1 MRIGCNIVFKHLHFD
16 FDFQPFETS
25 SIIWVT
31 MVATM
36 LGCICLSPPDH
47 GHAYMVPRLLEVGF
61 SLFSKRR
68 KLYGHRPW
76 AIATRHASSHTANDC
91 METWLGTCFRCFQRL
106 ARADRQWCALQSYSS
121 KMDRRSRWRSAKHVS
136 ACLFLQLNLSGMCFS
151 LDMFW
156 HVYFVNRT
164 CQACLLLRHVL
175 ARLFLL
181 SNLPGMLCQPNMCV
195 LFWTITGLDDTFA
208 IVCLRIDDII
218 VYNALFATLTAQWL
232 YLLCFHICVARSHWR
247 NAETIW
253 ASQTGKKNSGTWS
266 LEWLHCKLLVSS
278 FNLKCQYMFVY
289 ARSNARDRMSERNS
303 ERMPLSIVTVCSRPD
318 SDNTDGGPRAAWLE
332 AAAVCSEIWPPYTT
346 HPGQCPWCHLAVQLY
361 LKWSSA
367 PFQAVWKLISHC
379 IPVFSQ
385 SFKIANA
392 GFFIQIVVALRVNI
406 PLGICQ
412 P

>member
-36 LGCICLSPPDH
+36 LGCIWLSPPDH

-91 METWLGTCFRCFQRL
+91 METWLGTCFRCFQSL
-106 ARADRQWCALQSYSS
+106 AHGDRQWCVLQSYSS

-136 ACLFLQLNLSGMCFS
+136 ACLFLQLHLSRMCCCSNMFRHVYFFSCTCQVCCSLAMFRHVYFFNWTCQVCAAFWTCFGMFISSAAPVRYVLLFGHVLACLFLQLHLSGMCSS

-164 CQACLLLRHVL
+164 CQACLLLTHVL
-175 ARLFLL
+175 PRLFLL

-195 LFWTITGLDDTFA
+195 LFWTITGLDDTFT
-208 IVCLRIDDII
+208 IVCLRINDII
-218 VYNALFATLTAQWL
+218 VYNALSVSYTHLTLP
-232 YLLCFHICVARSHWR
+232 
-247 NAETIW
+247 TIY
-253 ASQTGKKNSGTWS
+253 S
-266 LEWLHCKLLVSS
+266 V
-278 FNLKCQYMFVY
+278 
-289 ARSNARDRMSERNS
+289 
-303 ERMPLSIVTVCSRPD
+303 
-318 SDNTDGGPRAAWLE
+318 
-332 AAAVCSEIWPPYTT
+332 
-346 HPGQCPWCHLAVQLY
+346 
-361 LKWSSA
+361 
-367 PFQAVWKLISHC
+367 
-379 IPVFSQ
+379 
-385 SFKIANA
+385 
-392 GFFIQIVVALRVNI
+392 
-406 PLGICQ
+406 
-412 P
+412 